1 MSLEQLSQR
10 LLKSTEQTTDNLITE
25 LWSDQGPIVAL
36 LKGQFSIAADHIIP
50 EITLEFLQK
59 ITTLEQLDLINHYL
73 DSQQKLQTP
82 AKDELAKLAN
92 LWGIEDTQAKT
103 KVEIVSEQLAVLLT
117 NPANAKNLLKLKK
130 IGLSNT
136 TMGFTNERLAKLAAG
151 EYDDFFIFQETYG
164 KNSIDNSKKVKE
176 TAENS
181 EENSNGAEKTDY
193 VVCNSIYEAYDK
205 SNVNDSSVSSLP
217 KKIFSIISNVNT
229 IANACYKIN
238 KLDDPYLISLHKNNF
253 LSDEIIN
260 SSLVDAQEL
269 MESTDNIHLQ
279 QLAFQVG
286 QGLKNLASLLK
297 LHSLLQSF
305 NNDSQKPSSDINAS
319 TLENLIQKQTVYL
332 ISELIIQT
340 APASIFKNP
349 LDAESLNAT
358 ATNKPGLNSQTF
370 TQGLY
375 SRTANPATL
384 VNENAFLLNIIAVR
398 EETIKETLNSIKANS
413 ELTKLFNN
421 SYLAQKKSLQNL
433 SHLKTLIL
441 NHNKSLIKQA
451 LPAKAWQEY
460 LGLANP
466 LYLEPVLD
474 KLCQNATPADVI
486 KFIALAD
493 KYRDQTLPKFIK
505 ALTKQDFS
513 PHFFKDFMQAP
524 EAVAIFNSDIAK
536 LDQKLEAA
544 SNKVDRLQHP
554 QPGLMDRLLGK
565 APTTDQAKLQ
575 EAKQAVKALTNAR
588 ANLVAAP
595 LEKRLNFM
603 QKAIQFVPK
612 LFKRL
617 GAMLNPSQTSL
628 ALPHPTLQRV
638 TVSSL
643 AELARL
649 VDSNKIHQLSITQ
662 LLNLL
667 DHRLLVTHESEGTS
681 PDSMLKIRTKIK
693 LRVALKQRFNRHPN
707 FFTSDLQAIYT
718 LKILPITSQELLQ
731 LITDHKDNRYVLRH
745 ISSDA
750 LWQFFQDRKVR
761 LSHKLYVAELLSQ
774 IKVHPAL
781 CQYEIKDLRAQLVA
795 SPIQEDYQRAVAK
808 NDVKP
813 SKTVEFTH
821 TPEGLLAKILTA
833 RGKKPAVN
841 LVTIAEAH
849 IKEQL
854 TKASKNSSSDQQAQ
868 FYNDFC
874 RGTLLIKTDGMMLTC
889 NEGIDPVI
897 MRNTKLALKEA
908 SPSLIKN
915 QAFQYFCNH
924 YHQVMQ
930 NGSYALQEYLMNRKL
945 IPAESFVKRIS
956 HLNTCRVITDKV
968 LFKSEMVIA
977 GFQTV
982 NGDEIV
988 DIPAPL
994 KVSLAIEFKANS
1006 WKITNLT
1013 LDTYAENNDLLDS
1026 LAKLGKLKPSQ
1037 VTIKDKQE
1045 VMENTPTP
1053 YPHFQKLLARN
1064 PKPVKKVNKM
1074 DGFSY
1079 MSTSK
1084 NNLKM

>member
-25 LWSDQGPIVAL
+25 LWSDRGPIVAL
-36 LKGQFSIAADHIIP
+36 LKGQFSIAAGHIIP

-59 ITTLEQLDLINHYL
+59 ITTIEQLNLIDNYL

-82 AKDELAKLAN
+82 AKDELKQLAN
-92 LWGIEDTQAKT
+92 LWGIKDTQAKT
-103 KVEIVSEQLAVLLT
+103 KVEIVKELLAVLLT
-117 NPANAKNLLKLKK
+117 NPANAKNLLELKK
-130 IGLSNT
+130 IGLRNT
-136 TMGFTNERLAKLAAG
+136 SMGFTNERLAKLAAG

-164 KNSIDNSKKVKE
+164 KNSIDNSKQVKE

-193 VVCNSIYEAYDK
+193 VVCNTIYEAH
-205 SNVNDSSVSSLP
+205 NDSSVSSLP

-238 KLDDPYLISLHKNNF
+238 KIDNPELISLHRNNF

-260 SSLVDAQEL
+260 SSLVNVQEL

-286 QGLKNLASLLK
+286 QGLKNLASLFK
-297 LHSLLQSF
+297 LYSLLQSF
-305 NNDSQKPSSDINAS
+305 SNDSQKPSSDINTS
-319 TLENLIQKQTVYL
+319 VLENLIQKQTVYL

-340 APASIFKNP
+340 APASIFKNS
-349 LDAESLNAT
+349 LDAESSNAT
-358 ATNKPGLNSQTF
+358 TTNKPGLNLQTF
-370 TQGLY
+370 TQILY
-375 SRTANPATL
+375 SRAANPATL
-384 VNENAFLLNIIAVR
+384 VNENAFLLKIIAVR
-398 EETIKETLNSIKANS
+398 KETIKETLNSIKANS

-433 SHLKTLIL
+433 SRLKTRIL

-460 LGLANP
+460 LGLDNP
-466 LYLEPVLD
+466 VYLESVLD
-474 KLCQNATPADVI
+474 KLCQNATPADVAQFI
-486 KFIALAD
+486 KLAD
-493 KYRDQTLPKFIK
+493 SHRNQTLPKFIRT
-505 ALTKQDFS
+505 LTKQDFS
-513 PHFFKDFMQAP
+513 PNFFKDFMQAP
-524 EAVAIFNSDIAK
+524 EAVAIFNNDIAK
-536 LDQKLEAA
+536 LDQKLLKAR
-544 SNKVDRLQHP
+544 NKVDRLQHP

-565 APTTDQAKLQ
+565 EPKINKPKL
-575 EAKQAVKALTNAR
+575 ENAKQTVSALTNAR

-628 ALPHPTLQRV
+628 TLPHPTLQRV

-667 DHRLLVTHESEGTS
+667 DHRFLVTHASESTS
-681 PDSMLKIRTKIK
+681 PDNMLKIRTKIK
-693 LRVALKQRFNRHPN
+693 IRVALKQRFNRHPN

-718 LKILPITSQELLQ
+718 LKILPITSREFFE
-731 LITDHKDNRYVLRH
+731 LITQHKDKRYVLRH
-745 ISSDA
+745 ISSDT
-750 LWQFFQDRKVR
+750 LEQFFKDEKVS

-774 IKVHPAL
+774 IKVHPTL
-781 CQYEIKDLRAQLVA
+781 CQYEIKDLRAQLIA
-795 SPIQEDYQRAVAK
+795 SPNQEGYQQAVAK
-808 NDVKP
+808 NAVKP

-821 TPEGLLAKILTA
+821 APQGLLAKILTA

-854 TKASKNSSSDQQAQ
+854 TEASKNSSSDQQAQ
-868 FYNDFC
+868 FYKDFC
-874 RGTLLIKTDGMMLTC
+874 RGDLLIKTDGMMLTC
-889 NEGIDPVI
+889 HEGIDPVI

-908 SPSLIKN
+908 YPSLIRN
-915 QAFQYFCNH
+915 QAFQYFCNT

-930 NGSYALQEYLMNRKL
+930 NGSYALQEYLISQRL
-945 IPAESFVKRIS
+945 ILTESFVNQIS

-982 NGDEIV
+982 NGNEIV

-1026 LAKLGKLKPSQ
+1026 LAKLGKFKPSQ
-1037 VTIKDKQE
+1037 VTIKDKKE

-1053 YPHFQKLLARN
+1053 YPHFQKSLPRN
-1064 PKPVKKVNKM
+1064 SKPVKKVNKM

-1079 MSTSK
+1079 MNTSK